1 MGEFIFFLF
10 FLLFVSLFVFFLMIR
25 RPPRSTRTDTLFP
38 YTTLFRSLPFGV
50 APANGAPFPTDSWN
64 GRNRSEAKRTKT
76 MKADTHPEYHMITVK
91 MTDGTEFQTRSTWGK
106 EGATMALDLDPLSH
120 PAWTGDR
127 KSFVTGKSVSV
138 RGALGGRRI
147 IKKK

>member
-50 APANGAPFPTDSWN
+50 APSNGAPFPTDSWN
-64 GRNRSEAKRTKT
+64 GRNRSEAKRTK
-76 MKADTHPEYHMITVK
+76 
-91 MTDGTEFQTRSTWGK
+91 RSEEHTS
-106 EGATMALDLDPLSH
+106 ELQSLM
-120 PAWTGDR
+120 
-127 KSFVTGKSVSV
+127 
-138 RGALGGRRI
+138 RI
-147 IKKK
+147 SYAVFCLKKKNITNH